1 MPIVGFDQ
9 DPDGPPGSGMFHFD
23 DRPSLPAYSPS
34 DAAPFMRA
42 PEPQP
47 DQRLAMSNPADVYNN
62 PAVYGETDYVNP
74 NARSVADVNPDM
86 SGGQSMA
93 PQMSESPGMS
103 TPNASQAPAPPGPA
117 PQAQAASV
125 APRPVPVGVQPASL
139 PVARAAQAQGVPGV
153 PKGMQVNAIDR
164 TTETMG
170 KPVTPEDRE
179 ARAEASINKNLT
191 DQEIA
196 ARQADYHARVA
207 AAAGERAKQLQ
218 TQVAHDKMVAA
229 HVRAEYRSKREDI
242 QKEVDAAGEKKVD
255 PNKFFSDRGALGQ
268 ILMMLGQAMGAYAA
282 TLGHTPNFV
291 QQQIDKAIDND
302 IAAQRDNIAQQ
313 GAKAK
318 NKLASLMRDYDL
330 DIDDASSI
338 LRNSQQ
344 QLADQQAMSLAHA
357 TKQQDIIDAWQKDIA
372 GRAEQRVMQEQKIE
386 DDHAGKTIQKIDMRR
401 KVEGPPGGKVTN
413 PILRSIV
420 GSEKE
425 AEALQRQFYIDHPE
439 ANQADFLKYAQGIA
453 HSKGDAGQTG
463 GLGQRLATAVAKGEL
478 ADNRMIVLG
487 KSLGAE
493 FDEKTHRFMV
503 PEGVGG
509 FIGGKAR
516 GAMNAAQEK
525 VGLAG
530 ARPAVRTQAEA
541 ALSTVLAAGQGRSP
555 ETDKEAR
562 EILETSDPRAFAQR
576 ANAALD
582 EKDAFEKAAYKHGS
596 KSGHEREDE
605 E

>member
-1 MPIVGFDQ
+1 MPLIGFDQ
-9 DPDGPPGSGMFHFD
+9 DPEGPPGAGMFHFD
-23 DRPSLPAYSPS
+23 DRPSLPAYSPN
-34 DAAPFMRA
+34 DAAPFMQA
-42 PEPQP
+42 PEQQT
-47 DQRLAMSNPADVYNN
+47 DQRLAMSNPADVYKN

-74 NARSVADVNPDM
+74 DSRSVADVAPDM
-86 SGGQSMA
+86 TGGQSMPQQISEA
-93 PQMSESPGMS
+93 PHQSPAPMV
-103 TPNASQAPAPPGPA
+103 SQAPPPVASPPAASPPIA
-117 PQAQAASV
+117 PQPA
-125 APRPVPVGVQPASL
+125 APRPVSPIGVQPSSL
-139 PVARAAQAQGVPGV
+139 PSAQQAIGTAQGVPR
-153 PKGMQVNAIDR
+153 GMQVQSIDR

-196 ARQADYHARVA
+196 ARQADYHAQVA
-207 AAAGERAKQLQ
+207 QAAGEQAKRLQ
-218 TQVAHDKMVAA
+218 QQVAHDKMVAA
-229 HVRAEYRSKREDI
+229 HVRAEYRSKRDDI

-255 PNKFFSDRGALGQ
+255 PNKFFSDRGALSQ
-268 ILMMLGQAMGAYAA
+268 ILIMLGQAMGAYAA

-302 IAAQRDNIAQQ
+302 IAAQRDNIAQD

-344 QLADQQAMSLAHA
+344 QLADQQAMALAHA

-401 KVEGPPGGKVTN
+401 KVGKVMN
-413 PILRSIV
+413 PILRNIV

-439 ANQADFLKYAQGIA
+439 AKPADFLKYAQGIA
-453 HSKGDAGQTG
+453 HSKGEAGQTG
-463 GLGQRLATAVAKGEL
+463 GLGQRLATAVSKGEL
-478 ADNRMIVLG
+478 ADNRVIRLG
-487 KSLGAE
+487 KDLGAE
-493 FDEKTHRFMV
+493 FDEKTHRFKV

-509 FIGGKAR
+509 YLGGKVR
-516 GAMNAAQEK
+516 GAVNAVQEK
-525 VGLAG
+525 AGLAG

-541 ALSTVLAAGQGRSP
+541 ALSTVLAAGQGRSD

-562 EILETSDPRAFAQR
+562 DILETSDPRAFAQR
-576 ANAALD
+576 ANEALD

-596 KSGHEREDE
+596 KTGHEREDE